1 MDSRACVFIGEKK
14 EEEESYEDME
24 WSTRTSTNITS
35 KSPSQRLS
43 SRSEGPPKLPER
55 PSSRLLPRP
64 VKWVIKFTS
73 TPPPTIPHNT
83 MMQNITTNSRLVAT
97 MLPN

>member
-1 MDSRACVFIGEKK
+1 MARGYKRSIVDTWTAGHAYSEEKEE

-24 WSTRTSTNITS
+24 WSTRTSTNLTS

-64 VKWVIKFTS
+64 VK
-73 TPPPTIPHNT
+73 
-83 MMQNITTNSRLVAT
+83 
-97 MLPN
+97 